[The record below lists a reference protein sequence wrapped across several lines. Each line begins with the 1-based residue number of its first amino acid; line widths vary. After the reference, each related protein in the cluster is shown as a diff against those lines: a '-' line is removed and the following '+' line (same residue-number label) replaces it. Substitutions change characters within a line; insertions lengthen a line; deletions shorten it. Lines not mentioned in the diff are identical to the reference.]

1 MDKHTLKYG
10 CKWVLGR
17 IYCYIYGVKFAE
29 GLRPYG
35 FPIIFRHRS
44 ASITLGRHVVLNS
57 NPRVNLAGILRK
69 VTLVAMSS
77 GSEIIIGDHTGLSGA
92 VIFAA
97 KSVRIGSYVHIG
109 VNTVIYDTDFHP
121 LDWRARRDNDSS
133 QVPVSPVI
141 IEDDVWI
148 GGNSII
154 LKGVHI
160 GRAAV
165 IGAGSVVTCNI
176 PEGTVWAG
184 NPARFI
190 KNISLTK

>member
-1 MDKHTLKYG
+1 MDMHTLKYG
-10 CKWVLGR
+10 CNWVLGR
-17 IYCYIYGVKFAE
+17 LYCSMYGVKFGQ
-29 GLRPYG
+29 GLKTYGRP
-35 FPIIFRHRS
+35 ILSRHSS
-44 ASITLGRHVVLNS
+44 ARITLGRQVVLNS

-69 VTLVAMSS
+69 VTLVASA
-77 GSEIIIGDHTGLSGA
+77 GSEITIGDNTGLSGV

-97 KSVRIGSYVHIG
+97 RSVRIGSYVNIG

-121 LDWRARRDNDSS
+121 MDWQARHDNNSS
-133 QVPVSPVI
+133 QVSISPVV

-148 GGNSII
+148 GGNCII
-154 LKGVHI
+154 LKGVRI

-176 PEGTVWAG
+176 PEATVWAG

-190 KNISLTK
+190 KGVK

>member
-1 MDKHTLKYG
+1 MNMHALKYG

-17 IYCYIYGVKFAE
+17 IYCLTCGVKFGE
-29 GLRPYG
+29 DLRPYG
-35 FPIIFRHRS
+35 CPIIYRHRS
-44 ASITLGRHVVLNS
+44 ARITLGHHVVLNS
-57 NPRVNLAGILRK
+57 NPRVNRAGILRK

-77 GSEIIIGDHTGLSGA
+77 GSEITIGDHTGLSGA
-92 VIFAA
+92 VVFAA
-97 KSVRIGSYVHIG
+97 KSVRIGSYVNIG
-109 VNTVIYDTDFHP
+109 VNTAIYDTDFHP
-121 LDWRARRDNDSS
+121 LDWQARRANNSP
-133 QVPVSPVI
+133 QVSVSPVI

-190 KNISLTK
+190 KKIAL

>member
-1 MDKHTLKYG
+1 MYMHNLKYG
-10 CKWVLGR
+10 YNWVLGR
-17 IYCYIYGVKFAE
+17 LYCLACGVKFGE
-29 GLRPYG
+29 GLRTYG
-35 FPIIFRHRS
+35 CPIISRHRS
-44 ASITLGRHVVLNS
+44 ARITLGRHVILTS

-69 VTLVAMSS
+69 VTLVAMFSE
-77 GSEIIIGDHTGLSGA
+77 SEITVGDHTGISGA

-97 KSVRIGSYVHIG
+97 KSVRIGSHVIIG

-121 LDWRARRDNDSS
+121 LDWQARHDNKLDD
-133 QVPVSPVI
+133 VAVSPVV

-190 KNISLTK
+190 KKIPMS

>member
-1 MDKHTLKYG
+1 MHTLKYG

-17 IYCYIYGVKFAE
+17 LYCLVHGVRFRE

-35 FPIIFRHRS
+35 CPVIFRHRS
-44 ASITLGRHVVLNS
+44 ARIILGCQVVLNS
-57 NPRVNLAGILRK
+57 DPRVNLAGITRK
-69 VTLVAMSS
+69 VTLAAINPD
-77 GSEIIIGDHTGLSGA
+77 SEIIIGDYTGLSGT
-92 VIFAA
+92 VIYAA
-97 KSVRIGSYVHIG
+97 KSVRIGNYVNIG
-109 VNTVIYDTDFHP
+109 VNTAIYDTDFHP
-121 LDWRARRDNDSS
+121 LDWVSRRDNNLAL
-133 QVPVSPVI
+133 VTISPVV

-190 KNISLTK
+190 KKLPS